1 MEVVATA
8 TAVGPVQTTSPDD
21 APAAPGTPRRLVKPI
36 EAPGTPRRT
45 ATSEEA
51 HGTPH
56 QPLMSDD
63 APGTPRRTAR
73 DDNPGTPRRTAT
85 ADVAPGTPRRTAA
98 PSAVPEEAPGTPR
111 RIATEDGAVGE
122 TGDDNSDVGQ
132 SAPGTP
138 YDDDAAAWYA
148 AAAEGGSDDEAEDT
162 TESAGVGVAVRDP
175 YLSLS
180 AVSDPYEVVDVD
192 NEEASIPATSTLR
205 TDSPLEP
212 ASAQQPDSSESTENS
227 SPPVVAGQ
235 GHPEPET
242 AVVSDVNRLGVDT
255 PLVHTAAAV
264 LAAAVSAAQES
275 QPQGQ
280 QLSLQPVPPAPQV
293 VHATPSKPSVVAAEN
308 IIDLT
313 DDVPEPLPEA
323 PAPPMAPPVAPTGNV
338 LDLVDVDMVPVPPDG
353 DAAVEEEG
361 EDAPNTIDIDMSGN
375 AHLSMPEGEEWP
387 WDERV
392 LVVRHGQ
399 VHIELQHLNPPM
411 QDDVLKKFCDW
422 LQEQMPVVI
431 SNFPYVRKAGA
442 YVDLS
447 DNNIGP
453 EGLDKLFR
461 VLRDF
466 RVPCVVMKA
475 YRNVLDDSI
484 VDTIIE
490 YLYTQPEAFPM
501 HGIHISHNNITDK
514 GALRLIRAAALCGHY
529 PRLTTR
535 LPLWL
540 RLEANEI
547 TDASKVITDC
557 QDEGYNVC
565 LMSDGLC
572 SRPDCN
578 HYSGVHVQLPYFF
591 HQGRNNP
598 QVLTLATQSKTSM
611 PTPPDWQRAAR
622 TGAPDTLKPKMM
634 AAPKKRAAPFNED
647 GIADEVFK
655 PMPCSLQRVVRPKMA
670 SQMPMV
676 APLEVH
682 YHGRNGA
689 HKPDETI
696 KPCSEGSYLAP
707 GWDERNYSGK
717 SSGKGYRRGR
727 LWIGPTLM
735 TKSKS
740 DVRLVESDL
749 DPGFKWKAVEPGKCP
764 FVTEVDPQSKVGQVT
779 QAGDMFLR
787 LNGLDVS
794 MFTEKQI
801 RDMLEHRPLTL
812 RFGEV

>member
-1 MEVVATA
+1 VPE
-8 TAVGPVQTTSPDD
+8 
-21 APAAPGTPRRLVKPI
+21 AAPGTPRRV
-36 EAPGTPRRT
+36 
-45 ATSEEA
+45 
-51 HGTPH
+51 
-56 QPLMSDD
+56 
-63 APGTPRRTAR
+63 
-73 DDNPGTPRRTAT
+73 
-85 ADVAPGTPRRTAA
+85 
-98 PSAVPEEAPGTPR
+98 
-111 RIATEDGAVGE
+111 ATEECAVGDVD
-122 TGDDNSDVGQ
+122 DDNSNVGQ

-148 AAAEGGSDDEAEDT
+148 AAAEGGSDDDAEEP
-162 TESAGVGVAVRDP
+162 TEGACAGVAVRDP

-180 AVSDPYEVVDVD
+180 AVSDPYEVVDLD
-192 NEEASIPATSTLR
+192 DDEASIRATSARRIDPPPEQT
-205 TDSPLEP
+205 SVP
-212 ASAQQPDSSESTENS
+212 APGSLESTANS
-227 SPPVVAGQ
+227 SPPVVASSVAGQ
-235 GHPEPET
+235 GDFEPQT

-264 LAAAVSAAQES
+264 LAAAYTAAQES
-275 QPQGQ
+275 QPQGVT
-280 QLSLQPVPPAPQV
+280 LLSSLQPVPSSTKG
-293 VHATPSKPSVVAAEN
+293 VHTTPSKPTVESAESV
-308 IIDLT
+308 IDLT
-313 DDVPEPLPEA
+313 DEVVEPLPEA
-323 PAPPMAPPVAPTGNV
+323 PAPAAVTTASV
-338 LDLVDVDMVPVPPDG
+338 LDLVDIDMVTVAPG
-353 DAAVEEEG
+353 EEAAAEEE
-361 EDAPNTIDIDMSGN
+361 EHNNIDIDMSGN

-411 QDDVLKKFCDW
+411 QDEVLKKFCDW

-501 HGIHISHNNITDK
+501 HGIHISHNSISDK

-547 TDASKVITDC
+547 MDASKVITDC
-557 QDEGYNVC
+557 QEEGYNVC

-598 QVLTLATQSKTSM
+598 QALTTAPLATQSKTSM
-611 PTPPDWQRAAR
+611 PTPPDWQR
-622 TGAPDTLKPKMM
+622 TGAPETPLKPKMM
-634 AAPKKRAAPFNED
+634 AAPKKRAAPPFEENGVYTTKEE
-647 GIADEVFK
+647 IFK
-655 PMPCSLQRVVRPKMA
+655 PMPCSLQRVVRPKVA

-676 APLEVH
+676 PVPSDPLEVH

-689 HKPDETI
+689 HKPDDTI
-696 KPCSEGSYLAP
+696 KPYSEGSYLAP

-735 TKSKS
+735 TKSRS
-740 DVRLVESDL
+740 DVRLVESDV
-749 DPGFKWKAVEPGKCP
+749 DPGFKWKAVDPGKCP
-764 FVTEVDPQSKVGQVT
+764 FVTEVDPHSKVGQVT
-779 QAGDMFLR
+779 QAGDVFLR

-801 RDMLEHRPLTL
+801 HDMLEHRPLTL
-812 RFGEV
+812 RFGEA